1 VIPINIENNSLKLA
15 MTNPLNIFAVDEVTI
30 QSGMD
35 VITVLAAESNM
46 ERAIQEQYGVAASI
60 KAAVAKLVE
69 IILK

>member
-1 VIPINIENNSLKLA
+1 
-15 MTNPLNIFAVDEVTI
+15 
-30 QSGMD
+30 MD

-46 ERAIQEQYGVAASI
+46 ERAIQEQYGVADSI